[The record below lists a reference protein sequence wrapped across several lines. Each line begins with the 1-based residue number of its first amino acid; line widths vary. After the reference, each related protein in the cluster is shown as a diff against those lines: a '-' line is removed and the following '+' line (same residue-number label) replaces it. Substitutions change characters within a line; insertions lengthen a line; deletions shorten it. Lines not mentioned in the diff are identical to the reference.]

1 MSAILNCLNRLD
13 LNAFTC
19 VQISV
24 LTHCLLSEESTL
36 VAAYDD
42 RDGVTAEFNRNIL
55 SRRNRE
61 LDAGFDP
68 ASFRHRAVWNRLES
82 RIEMHL
88 ESARAQRVRVGATR
102 LDLHFAA
109 GGKHPY
115 REQLQV
121 RI

>member
-42 RDGVTAEFNRNIL
+42 RDGVTAEFNRT
-55 SRRNRE
+55 S
-61 LDAGFDP
+61 
-68 ASFRHRAVWNRLES
+68 
-82 RIEMHL
+82 
-88 ESARAQRVRVGATR
+88 
-102 LDLHFAA
+102 
-109 GGKHPY
+109 
-115 REQLQV
+115 
-121 RI
+121 